1 MKTNKRSLF
10 CLYLL
15 KLMTLVLVMMLQS
28 CGSGGSETA
37 EDEPGSGSETSED
50 NISRN
55 PLKDVYFGDTH
66 VHTGWSFD
74 AGLDGATLSPTD
86 AYRFAIGEEVT
97 SNTGTKT
104 RLKRPYD
111 WFLIS
116 DHSDGMGTIN
126 EVIGGNAEMME
137 NEILKRW
144 NEAFASG
151 EESAAADAK
160 SEVIN
165 LQSTGKLPQQIM
177 DPKWMNTAWNKT
189 IDAAEAF
196 YRPGEFTTFTA
207 YEWTVNAD
215 GGDNLHRNIIYK
227 EGGDQARDILPL
239 TTFETEDTKKLW
251 EWMASYEEK
260 TGDKLLAIPH
270 NGNMSNGRMYEE
282 QQFDGSPMTRE
293 WAEMRVKYERLME
306 LFQYKGQSE
315 AHPYL
320 SPDDE
325 FADYELWDRG
335 NLVLK
340 PKESK
345 DDYRYEYY
353 REGLKSGMRIEQE
366 IGVNPFMYGSNSGT
380 DTHTGL
386 SSVEE
391 SEFYGKFKTVEPNN
405 TERWKFPLIN
415 GNNDAYMGWEMAAS
429 GIMGVWAESNTRE
442 DIWEAMYRRE
452 TFSTSGPRMKI
463 RFFGGFGFNDSN
475 LGAEM
480 VQSGY
485 DGGVAMGSI
494 IQGGSDGAPISFL
507 IQAQKD
513 PEGANLD
520 RVQVIKGWVDAN
532 GVTQEKIFEVAWYGD
547 RDLDAQGKLAPIGN
561 TVDMTT
567 GEYTNDIGDSEFTLS
582 WTDPEFDPALP
593 AFYYVRVLEIP
604 TPRWTLFDKLRHN
617 LDLPDEVPLVHQE
630 RGVSSP
636 IWYKP

>member
-1 MKTNKRSLF
+1 MYRPNLLFLSTLCAIFLFSCANQGGEESATDTTN
-10 CLYLL
+10 
-15 KLMTLVLVMMLQS
+15 VAGQNE
-28 CGSGGSETA
+28 G
-37 EDEPGSGSETSED
+37 
-50 NISRN
+50 NITRN
-55 PLKDVYFGDTH
+55 PLKEAYFGDSH

-86 AYRFAIGEEVT
+86 AYRFAIGEEIT
-97 SNTGTKT
+97 SNTGIKTK
-104 RLKRPYD
+104 LKRPYD

-126 EVIGGNAEMME
+126 EVIDGNPEMME
-137 NEILKRW
+137 NEILQGW

-151 EESAAADAK
+151 EESAAAAAK

-165 LQSTGKLPQQIM
+165 LQSTGKLPPQIM

-189 IDAAEAF
+189 IDAAEEF

-251 EWMASYEEK
+251 EWMANYEAQ

-282 QQFDGSPMTRE
+282 QQFDGSPMTKE

-315 AHPYL
+315 AHPFL
-320 SPDDE
+320 SPNDE

-345 DDYRYEYY
+345 EDWKYEYW

-366 IGVNPFMYGSNSGT
+366 LGVNPFMYGSNSGT
-380 DTHTGL
+380 DTHTGI
-386 SSVEE
+386 SSTDE

-405 TERWKFPLIN
+405 TERWDFPLVA
-415 GNNDAYMGWEMAAS
+415 GNNDEYKGWEMAAS

-442 DIWEAMYRRE
+442 DIWEGMYLRE
-452 TFSTSGPRMKI
+452 TFSTTGPRMKM
-463 RFFGGFGFNDSN
+463 RFFGGFGFDESN
-475 LGAEM
+475 LDNNM
-480 VQSGY
+480 VQTGY
-485 DGGVAMGSI
+485 DNGVAMGSI
-494 IQGGSDGAPISFL
+494 LQGGQDNQSIGFL
-507 IQAQKD
+507 IQAAKD
-513 PEGANLD
+513 PDGANLD
-520 RVQVIKGWVDAN
+520 RLQVIKGWVDSN
-532 GVTQEKIFEVAWYGD
+532 GETREKIFEVAWAGD
-547 RDLDAQGKLAPIGN
+547 RELNADGKLPAIGN
-561 TVDMTT
+561 TVNMETA
-567 GEYTNDIGDSEFTLS
+567 EYTNDIGSSEFATF

-604 TPRWTLFDKLRHN
+604 TPRWTLFDKIRHN
-617 LDLPDEVPLVHQE
+617 LDLPDEVPLTHQE